1 MAEER
6 MGGKKKKTTTVGR
19 VCINKYFLPQKSPKY
34 QKICRSLVNQIL
46 QYWFNQYKIERALD
60 L

>member
-6 MGGKKKKTTTVGR
+6 MGERKKKTTTVGR

-46 QYWFNQYKIERALD
+46 QY
-60 L
+60 